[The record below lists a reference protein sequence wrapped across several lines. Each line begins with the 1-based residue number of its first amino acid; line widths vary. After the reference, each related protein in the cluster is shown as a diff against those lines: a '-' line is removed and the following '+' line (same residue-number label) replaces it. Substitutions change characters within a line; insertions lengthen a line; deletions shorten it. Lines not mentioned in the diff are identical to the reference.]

1 MTGKPLEIEVQN
13 LRLRTIIGFND
24 WEREKP
30 QDIVISVRL
39 TYDAGQAI
47 KTDDV
52 EHAVDY
58 KTITKTIIKK
68 VEDSSF
74 NLLES
79 LADMIYNTIHSFS
92 GVQKVYVKVEKP
104 HCLRFCDNVIVRL
117 SDYD

>member
-1 MTGKPLEIEVQN
+1 MMGKPLEIEVKN

-30 QDIVISVRL
+30 QDVVISVRL
-39 TYDAGQAI
+39 TYDANQAI
-47 KTDDV
+47 ESDNV

-79 LADMIYNTIHSFS
+79 LADMIYKTVHSFN
-92 GVQKVYVKVEKP
+92 GVQKVHVTVEKP

-117 SDYD
+117 SDYE